1 MTPEQKLR
9 QLGITLLPVTPPI
22 ANYVNAVRTG
32 SLLFLAGKGP
42 AGGASGIV
50 GKDITIEQA
59 YQHARSTGL
68 ALIAVMKDE
77 LGSLERVKRIVKVLG
92 MVNAVPGFGD
102 QPKVINGCSDLFVEV
117 FGERGKHARSAVGM
131 GSLPN
136 NIPVEIECIVE
147 IDARAQRS
155 GGVAPK
161 KPTAKKAAK
170 KKHL

>member
-1 MTPEQKLR
+1 LTPEQKLR

-32 SLLFLAGKGP
+32 NLLFLAGKGP
-42 AGGASGIV
+42 AGGATGVV
-50 GKDITIEQA
+50 GRDVTIEQA
-59 YQHARSTGL
+59 YQHARSTAL

-77 LGSLERVKRIVKVLG
+77 LGSLDRVKRIVKVLG
-92 MVNAVPGFGD
+92 MVNAVPGFPD

-147 IDARAQRS
+147 VS
-155 GGVAPK
+155 GAAPK
-161 KPTAKKAAK
+161 KPAAKKAAK
-170 KKHL
+170 KKRR